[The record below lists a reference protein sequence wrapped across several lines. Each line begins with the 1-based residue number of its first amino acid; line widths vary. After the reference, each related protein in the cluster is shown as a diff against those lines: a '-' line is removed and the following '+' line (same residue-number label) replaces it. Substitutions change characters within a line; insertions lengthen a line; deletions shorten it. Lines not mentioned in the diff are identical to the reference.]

1 MGEHPVSHDPF
12 CENYQ
17 GTCCPWMSNC
27 DCQCTCARI
36 REIRDDERRRIVA
49 RRNTHREGNE

>member
-1 MGEHPVSHDPF
+1 MSHDPL
-12 CENYQ
+12 CENSR
-17 GTCCPWMSNC
+17 GSCCPWMGEC